1 MMTDLLQIIGAVLVL
16 TGFAGSQL
24 GWVGARSVSYLS
36 LNATGA
42 GLLAALALHGRE
54 WGFLLLE
61 GVWTVVSLAS
71 LATVVYRRPALRPV
85 LHREHRHQQ
94 QDQ

>member
-1 MMTDLLQIIGAVLVL
+1 MTDLLQIIGAVLVL

-24 GWVGARSVSYLS
+24 GWVGARSVSYLTV
-36 LNATGA
+36 NAVGA

-61 GVWTVVSLAS
+61 GVWTLVSLVS
-71 LATVVYRRPALRPV
+71 LTGVLRHRPSLRPV
-85 LHREHRHQQ
+85 LDRQRGHQQ